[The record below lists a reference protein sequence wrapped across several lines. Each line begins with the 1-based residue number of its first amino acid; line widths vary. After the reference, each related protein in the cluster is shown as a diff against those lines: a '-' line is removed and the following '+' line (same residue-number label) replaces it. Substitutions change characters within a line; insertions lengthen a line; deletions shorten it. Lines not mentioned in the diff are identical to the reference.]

1 MIRMISWLVCVLSS
15 LCVLWVLCVSGVL
28 LLLAPVH
35 HGGTENTETAPS
47 LFSFETI
54 SLRYHS
60 IMTNQTRVLPSLS
73 RAVAIGGVGFGLAS
87 LCVFATV
94 AYAERWLYLNLGLWG
109 AYLLWTALFILLG
122 GAVLGSLVVGR
133 WRLPKFY
140 LLYGIAFFA
149 YAVGWVGA
157 YFTLRGTAGEWV
169 GSVAGSVLM
178 ALVFAVG
185 LGAVRKILK
194 LSPIL
199 FITNSLGYFTGS
211 ALNDYVGG
219 KGGMLIWGISYGL
232 CLGAG
237 IGAVLHLAQ
246 VSGERSA

>member
-1 MIRMISWLVCVLSS
+1 M
-15 LCVLWVLCVSGVL
+15 
-28 LLLAPVH
+28 
-35 HGGTENTETAPS
+35 TT
-47 LFSFETI
+47 
-54 SLRYHS
+54 HS
-60 IMTNQTRVLPSLS
+60 KTLPSLS
-73 RAVAIGGVGFGLAS
+73 RSVAIGGVGFSLAS

-94 AYAERWLYLNLGLWG
+94 AYAERWMYINLGLWG

-122 GAVLGSLVVGR
+122 GAALGSLVVGR

-185 LGAVRKILK
+185 FGAVRKIMT
-194 LSPIL
+194 LSLIL
-199 FITNSLGYFTGS
+199 FIANSLGYFAGS

-219 KGGMLIWGISYGL
+219 KGGMLLWGISYGL

-237 IGAVLHLAQ
+237 IGAVLHLSQ
-246 VSGERSA
+246 VNGERVA

>member
-1 MIRMISWLVCVLSS
+1 M
-15 LCVLWVLCVSGVL
+15 
-28 LLLAPVH
+28 
-35 HGGTENTETAPS
+35 
-47 LFSFETI
+47 
-54 SLRYHS
+54 
-60 IMTNQTRVLPSLS
+60 LPSLS
-73 RAVAIGGVGFGLAS
+73 RAAAIGAVGFSLAS

-94 AYAERWLYLNLGLWG
+94 AFGERWLYTHVGVAG
-109 AYLLWTALFILLG
+109 AYVVWIALFILLG

-157 YFTLRGTAGEWV
+157 YFTLRGMAGEWV
-169 GSVAGSVLM
+169 GSIAGSVLM

-185 LGAVRKILK
+185 FGATSSAMKFTV
-194 LSPIL
+194 IL
-199 FITNSLGYFTGS
+199 FVTNSLGYFAGS

-219 KGGMLIWGISYGL
+219 KGGMLLWGISYGL

-237 IGAVLHLAQ
+237 IGAVLRLAQ
-246 VSGERSA
+246 AVSSEQGAVSVEQ